1 MSAILARQAFQA
13 DTEARNYQ
21 QRAWRTMAHDGRLW
35 RENIAYHERYDE
47 VPDYNG
53 VPDSSVGLAVDGF
66 NPTTNPARLNRARN
80 DVAIGAQETLIQ
92 QRRGNTEGIVRTLGA
107 TVKAVNTYAEAMTKQ
122 RLDDEKVKAEDMA
135 KAARDKYETD
145 TAVQMHNVM
154 GLFNGL
160 AQSTAG
166 V

>member
-1 MSAILARQAFQA
+1 MDAMSAILARQAFQA

-35 RENIAYHERYDE
+35 RGDIPYHERYDE
-47 VPDYNG
+47 VPD
-53 VPDSSVGLAVDGF
+53 SSVGIAVDGF

-80 DVAIGAQETLIQ
+80 EVAIGAKDTLIQ

-122 RLDDEKVKAEDMA
+122 RLDEEKVKAEKTA
-135 KAARDKYETD
+135 QEARAKYEVD
-145 TAVQMHNVM
+145 TATQMHNVL
-154 GLFNGL
+154 GLFNGI
-160 AQSTAG
+160 SRSMAG

>member
-1 MSAILARQAFQA
+1 MDAMSAILARQAFQA

-35 RENIAYHERYDE
+35 RGDIAYHERYDE
-47 VPDYNG
+47 VPD
-53 VPDSSVGLAVDGF
+53 SSIGIAVNGF
-66 NPTTNPARLNRARN
+66 NPTTNPARLNQARN
-80 DVAIGAQETLIQ
+80 AVAVGAQETLIQ

-122 RLDDEKVKAEDMA
+122 RLDDEIMKAEETA
-135 KAARDKYETD
+135 KAARDKYEMESAMTM
-145 TAVQMHNVM
+145 QNVM
-154 GLFNGL
+154 SLVHGI
-160 AQSTAG
+160 ARPSAAG